1 MMQNQEYPEELLQV
15 AELLA
20 KHVHD
25 VWMEQR
31 MADGW
36 VYGKERDD
44 KKKTHPCIV
53 PYEKLPESEKE
64 YDRKTSMETISF
76 LLEQGYKIVK
86 G

>member
-1 MMQNQEYPEELLQV
+1 MTQEKKYPADIMQV
-15 AELLA
+15 AELMA

-25 VWMEQR
+25 VWMAQR

-53 PYEKLPESEKE
+53 PYEDLPESEKE
-64 YDRKTSMETISF
+64 YDRNTSLETISF

-86 G
+86 K

>member
-1 MMQNQEYPEELLQV
+1 MQNQEYPEELLQV